1 MTDAKKLSAWEL
13 ARQLNEV
20 SRQLA
25 ELERPLERGR
35 RMVAAG
41 RLVDMDAAE
50 LVADGA
56 RRLVGVL
63 DCIAAAGTTA
73 ELESLTG
80 SRSGTWAQTH
90 APAAWEQRE
99 GRAGGV
105 FAPDGHEL
113 ASGAGD
119 AAGDASAGFDR
130 ALGEGR
136 R

>member
-25 ELERPLERGR
+25 ELEAPAH
-35 RMVAAG
+35 VNAAAE
-41 RLVDMDAAE
+41 LVRMDAAE

-73 ELESLTG
+73 ELEQLVS
-80 SRSGTWAQTH
+80 SRSGTWARQFTNERVH
-90 APAAWEQRE
+90 GPGSRGDTAADTAERRE
-99 GRAGGV
+99 R
-105 FAPDGHEL
+105 E
-113 ASGAGD
+113 
-119 AAGDASAGFDR
+119 ASAGFDR